1 MIVGVDVMEAKKD
14 TIVEEVVV
22 EETMTE
28 VREIVEAERVA
39 VVEEVINTSQSKKQN
54 LVIK

>member
-28 VREIVEAERVA
+28 VGEIVEAERVA
-39 VVEEVINTSQSKKQN
+39 VVEEVINTSQSLK
-54 LVIK
+54 